1 MQTEHAKRCS
11 DDVAVVAEV
20 LWVAVG
26 KLLAFSGPAAVSEC
40 FFGYKTKVPEDYC
53 PYFKHSGVTAVI
65 RLNRPVRVLPSSTK
79 LSGRPTIWLTPIDI
93 FDKLCAMQIRATASL
108 LSLKTQSNI
117 CLDDVIHQRLPSTL
131 LAFPCSGLLY
141 LGI

>member
-11 DDVAVVAEV
+11 EDVVVIAEV

-65 RLNRPVRVLPSSTK
+65 RLNRPVRVLPSSTT
-79 LSGRPTIWLTPIDI
+79 GRFTKWLTPIDV
-93 FDKLCAMQIRATASL
+93 FNKLSAMQARATTST
-108 LSLKTQSNI
+108 LSLKAHSNV
-117 CLDDVIHQRLPSTL
+117 CLDDVIHQRLPSIL
-131 LAFPCSGLLY
+131 LAFTVSGLLY